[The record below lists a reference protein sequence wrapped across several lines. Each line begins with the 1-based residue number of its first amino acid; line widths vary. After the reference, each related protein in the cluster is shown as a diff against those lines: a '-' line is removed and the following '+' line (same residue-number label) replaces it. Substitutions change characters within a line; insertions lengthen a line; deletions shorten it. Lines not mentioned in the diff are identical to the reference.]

1 MSEAI
6 KEAEAQCRLSAYQE
20 MPVQPA
26 EQAVTT
32 LAVTRWRQGEVTVV
46 ADALAQEVPIA
57 FVYNGIS
64 HVVMMATPAD
74 LEDFA
79 YGFSFT
85 EGIIT
90 ARKQIYGVEAK
101 AIEDDDGQLQGIEL
115 HIELATEQFV
125 LLKAQR
131 RNLTGRTGCGLCGA
145 ESLQQ
150 VFKHPGMTAS
160 APTRLDAAVIAN
172 ALACLQSQ
180 QPLQQMTGATHAT
193 ALADKQ
199 GNIVCVR
206 EDVGRHNALDKLIG
220 CLLRQQVEWSACWL
234 DHWVLTTSRA
244 SYEMVQKVA
253 MAGGQVLVA
262 MSAPTAL
269 AVNLAKEYGFLL
281 VGFARAGQCVVY
293 SGELGQTS

>member
-1 MSEAI
+1 MSAV
-6 KEAEAQCRLSAYQE
+6 KEVFTQCPL
-20 MPVQPA
+20 PV
-26 EQAVTT
+26 EQALPSQAAAQAVAT
-32 LAVTRWRQGEVTVV
+32 LAVSRWRQGEVTVET
-46 ADALAQEVPIA
+46 DALAQEVPIA

-90 ARKQIYGVEAK
+90 ARNQIYEVEAK
-101 AIEDDDGQLQGIEL
+101 AIVHDDDGQLQGVEL
-115 HIELATEQFV
+115 HIKLATEQFV
-125 LLKAQR
+125 ALKAQR

-150 VFKHPGMTAS
+150 VFKSPERTVL
-160 APTRLDAAVIAN
+160 APLRLEAGVIAT
-172 ALACLQSQ
+172 ALAGLQSQ

-193 ALADKQ
+193 ALADRQ
-199 GNIVCVR
+199 GRVVCVR

-220 CLLRQQVEWSACWL
+220 SLLRQQVAWSHCWQ

-253 MAGGQVLVA
+253 MAGGRVLVA

-293 SGELGQTS
+293 SGELGPAA

>member
-1 MSEAI
+1 MTELKDAFT
-6 KEAEAQCRLSAYQE
+6 QCHL
-20 MPVQPA
+20 PV
-26 EQAVTT
+26 EQAMPPQAAAQAVAT
-32 LAVTRWRQGEVTVV
+32 LAVSRWRQGKVTVV

-79 YGFSFT
+79 HGFSFT

-90 ARKQIYGVEAK
+90 ARNQIYGIEAK
-101 AIEDDDGQLQGIEL
+101 AIVHDDGQLQGVEL

-125 LLKAQR
+125 ALKAQR

-150 VFKHPGMTAS
+150 VFKHPERVVS
-160 APTRLDAAVIAN
+160 VPVRLDDAVIAT
-172 ALACLQSQ
+172 ALAGLPSQ

-193 ALADKQ
+193 ALVDRV
-199 GNIVCVR
+199 GSVICVR

-220 CLLRQQVEWSACWL
+220 SLLRQQVAWSECWQ
-234 DHWVLTTSRA
+234 DYWVLTTSRA

-253 MAGGQVLVA
+253 MAGGRVLVA

-293 SGELGQTS
+293 SGELGPAG